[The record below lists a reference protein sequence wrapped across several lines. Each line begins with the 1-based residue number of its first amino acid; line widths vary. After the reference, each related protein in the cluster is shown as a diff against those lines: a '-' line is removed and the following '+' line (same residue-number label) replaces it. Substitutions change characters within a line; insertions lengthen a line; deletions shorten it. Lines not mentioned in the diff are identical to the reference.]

1 MFYCFYKYILFIR
14 LKIFWEGEGMLSNQI
29 NHNEDVEWIEL
40 IKEAKE
46 MGITKEEVL
55 TFLAEVKENEVK
67 TIENHSTK

>member
-1 MFYCFYKYILFIR
+1 
-14 LKIFWEGEGMLSNQI
+14 MLSNQI

-55 TFLAEVKENEVK
+55 TFLTEVKENEVK